1 MVLKPLPHL
10 HSPCERV
17 GGAFFIGLI
26 FWAILQGFVGDIYIF
41 KVSFVFYKFD
51 HLVLALPSFCVFVHL
66 SLCVIFLLCVLICDV
81 KDNLGPKCKFS
92 H

>member
-26 FWAILQGFVGDIYIF
+26 LWAIPQGFVGDIYIF
-41 KVSFVFYKFD
+41 KVTFIFYKFE
-51 HLVLALPSFCVFVHL
+51 HSILALPSSCVSIHL
-66 SLCVIFLLCVLICDV
+66 SLLCNILIVCF
-81 KDNLGPKCKFS
+81 NL
-92 H
+92 